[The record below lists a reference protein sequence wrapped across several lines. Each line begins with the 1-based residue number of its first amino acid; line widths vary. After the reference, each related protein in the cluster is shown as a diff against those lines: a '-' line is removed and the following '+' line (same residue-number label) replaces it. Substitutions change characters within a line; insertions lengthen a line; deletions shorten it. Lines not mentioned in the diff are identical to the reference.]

1 MSEISVARR
10 AEPPAPSGRLPGDGH
25 IWVMV
30 LGDLIIFGGYF
41 VVFML
46 YRSWNPAEF
55 RQAQQHLD
63 LRLGLVNT
71 IVLLTSSWFVV
82 RAVLAVRHGQPA
94 RAVQWIRAAAAA
106 GLIFAV
112 LEGSQWYVEI
122 RAGHTNSDLFF
133 AFYYVLTGVHLLH
146 VLIGLIAF
154 GVLVRELR
162 DPRRRRD
169 SVVESGAVYW
179 HMVDLLWVIIF
190 ALLYVLR

>member
-1 MSEISVARR
+1 MTPTHLPWRVATVAASKPESAR
-10 AEPPAPSGRLPGDGH
+10 AKAILLDVPGWPGH
-25 IWVMV
+25 
-30 LGDLIIFGGYF
+30 LAG
-41 VVFML
+41 
-46 YRSWNPAEF
+46 
-55 RQAQQHLD
+55 QHLD

-162 DPRRRRD
+162 DPRRRR
-169 SVVESGAVYW
+169 SPVRLA
-179 HMVDLLWVIIF
+179 
-190 ALLYVLR
+190 A